1 MATKKTYE
9 EYACRSTPL
18 RRSRSSPSSV
28 TKEGDTGSPE
38 VQVAMLSRR
47 ISDLT
52 EHLKTHK
59 HDHHSRRGL
68 LILVGQRRRLLQYL
82 AKKDIQRFRALVDRL
97 GIRRGAAGAK

>member
-1 MATKKTYE
+1 MSLDAATKKQLITE
-9 EYACRSTPL
+9 FGQ
-18 RRSRSSPSSV
+18 
-28 TKEGDTGSPE
+28 KEGDTGSPE

-68 LILVGQRRRLLQYL
+68 LLLVGQRRRLLNYL
-82 AKKDIQRFRALVDRL
+82 NKTEIERYRSIVERL
-97 GIRRGAAGAK
+97 GLRR

>member
-1 MATKKTYE
+1 MSLDAATKKQIMSE
-9 EYACRSTPL
+9 FG
-18 RRSRSSPSSV
+18 

-38 VQVAMLSRR
+38 VQVALLSRR

-68 LILVGQRRRLLQYL
+68 LMLVGRRRRFLNYLQ
-82 AKKDIQRFRALVDRL
+82 KKDLEGYRSLIREL
-97 GIRRGAAGAK
+97 GLRR

>member
-1 MATKKTYE
+1 MSLDAATKKQLISE
-9 EYACRSTPL
+9 FGQ
-18 RRSRSSPSSV
+18 
-28 TKEGDTGSPE
+28 KEGDTGSPE

-68 LILVGQRRRLLQYL
+68 LILVGQRRLLQYL